1 MNHSFF
7 RQDTVTLAQKLL
19 GHLLVHRTP
28 EGVTAGMIVETEAY
42 VGAID
47 KACHAYKNRSERTEI
62 MYHDGGYAYVYL
74 IYGMH
79 CCFNV
84 VTGPPGEGNAVLIR
98 ALEPVEGLAL
108 MAERRGTADRRL
120 LCSGPGRLCRAMG
133 IGMEYYGQD
142 LFSGSLRLE
151 EYRAF
156 SPEEIGVSP
165 RVNVDYAAEYRDRL
179 WRFFLKDSPYVSS
192 VPRRYAA
199 RCTLAELNRS
209 SASPDEEMKL
219 LRE

>member
-98 ALEPVEGLAL
+98 ALEPVFGIDL
-108 MAERRGTADRRL
+108 MGRRRKTKSL
-120 LCSGPGRLCRAMG
+120 YNLCSGPGKVCQALGITRKEYGLDLCDANSPL
-133 IGMEYYGQD
+133 Y
-142 LFSGSLRLE
+142 LRFF
-151 EYRAF
+151 RSIPKSKIA
-156 SPEEIGVSP
+156 SSP
-165 RVNVDYAAEYRDRL
+165 RINVAYAEEAKDWP
-179 WRFFLKDSPYVSS
+179 WRFFIKGNPFVS
-192 VPRRYAA
+192 V
-199 RCTLAELNRS
+199 
-209 SASPDEEMKL
+209 
-219 LRE
+219 